1 MQNSSFA
8 RKAGIVGIIGAILW
22 VIAVI
27 MQYSLNLVEPDGSA
41 LWIVN
46 ELIFFL
52 ALAGVAGGFLGLIP
66 SGAVANTFGK
76 TAVILYAV
84 SRGLIILGGLANLF
98 LQEQDSPIFLVFPI
112 GGMLSDIAGL
122 LIGIAVVTA
131 KRWTGWQRWMPL
143 AHFLVIFFAVSLPLG
158 LGVTPDGP
166 GMAGELVMGAMWLGV
181 ALAVF
186 TSAAEPRSYVVS
198 PQAAQQ

>member
-1 MQNSSFA
+1 MESSSLA
-8 RKAGIVGIIGAILW
+8 RKAGMIGIIGAILW
-22 VIAVI
+22 LIAVI

-46 ELIFFL
+46 ELIFL
-52 ALAGVAGGFLGLIP
+52 TALACVAVGFLGLI
-66 SGAVANTFGK
+66 SGGAVANTFGK
-76 TAVILYAV
+76 TVVILYAV
-84 SRGLIILGGLANLF
+84 SRGLIIIGGLANLF
-98 LQEQDSPIFLVFPI
+98 EVGQDSLLFVVFPI
-112 GGMLSDIAGL
+112 GGILSDISAL

-131 KRWTGWQRWMPL
+131 KRWTGRQRWMPL
-143 AHFLVIFFAVSLPLG
+143 VHFLVIFFAVSLPLA

-166 GMAGELVMGAMWLGV
+166 GMAGELIMGVMVLGV

-186 TSAAEPRSYVVS
+186 KSAANPRSYAVS